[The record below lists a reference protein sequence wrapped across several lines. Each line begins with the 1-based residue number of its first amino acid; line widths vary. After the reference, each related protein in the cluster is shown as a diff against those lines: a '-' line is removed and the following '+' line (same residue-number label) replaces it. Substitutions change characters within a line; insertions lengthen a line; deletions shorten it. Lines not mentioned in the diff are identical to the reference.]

1 MDESK
6 INPKDIGKKTYTV
19 VLSDDVSK
27 STSKY
32 TFTIEVVE
40 KAKEEEKLA
49 EEGDADGEKDENGE
63 NADSGG
69 TEEV

>member
-1 MDESK
+1 VDESK

-32 TFTIEVVE
+32 TFTIEVV
-40 KAKEEEKLA
+40 
-49 EEGDADGEKDENGE
+49 
-63 NADSGG
+63 
-69 TEEV
+69 

>member
-49 EEGDADGEKDENGE
+49 EEGDTDGEKDESGE